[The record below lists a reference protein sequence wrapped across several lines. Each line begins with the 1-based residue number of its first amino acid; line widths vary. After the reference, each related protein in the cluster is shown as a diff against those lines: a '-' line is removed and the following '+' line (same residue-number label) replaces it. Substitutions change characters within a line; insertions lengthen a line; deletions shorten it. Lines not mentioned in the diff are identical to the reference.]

1 MITTWSTIMQSLT
14 VLLIPWFVISSSFSY
29 NWRQKY
35 VRQKNIRRCQDAKK
49 ALFHYFNEYN
59 VPINTPLPRHN
70 SPGHT
75 ELDLI
80 ISRFGFKQITWLFT
94 FSPGFHYITLVSYHF
109 SLLWLIHSYLF
120 HALWILIY
128 PLSLFRIHYHLSF
141 CLHA

>member
-1 MITTWSTIMQSLT
+1 MKDNCWQADEYPFIHLRWHSFYNLINSCGIIT

-80 ISRFGFKQITWLFT
+80 ISRFGFKHITWLFT
-94 FSPGFHYITLVSYHF
+94 FSPGFHYITLNS
-109 SLLWLIHSYLF
+109 
-120 HALWILIY
+120 
-128 PLSLFRIHYHLSF
+128 LSF
-141 CLHA
+141 IILFTCIKWKQI